1 MAILELD
8 VKVGKSIYQ
17 KKGDIFNKPRTKND
31 IGKYW
36 LCWPI
41 WILIRRIK
49 HPQMMPERYIAPGI
63 G

>member
-17 KKGDIFNKPRTKND
+17 KKDDIVNKPRTKND

-36 LCWPI
+36 LC
-41 WILIRRIK
+41 
-49 HPQMMPERYIAPGI
+49 
-63 G
+63 